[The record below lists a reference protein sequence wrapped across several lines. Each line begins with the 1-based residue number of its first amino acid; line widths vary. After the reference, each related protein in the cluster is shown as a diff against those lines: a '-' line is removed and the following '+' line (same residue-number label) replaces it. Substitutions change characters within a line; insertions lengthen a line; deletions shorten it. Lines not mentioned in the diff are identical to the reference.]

1 MTWRKHV
8 HVQCIHGIHWF
19 SRCDA
24 HLTQKISYGSMCAK
38 CWKLS
43 RKVIFTVKMIKV
55 VRNLFH
61 VFVHVLIWG
70 RGSGIIK
77 HLAEVFSPSTICI
90 PEIKLG
96 FWAWRQVPFPAEP
109 CLCPASIKHG
119 FAVKRKQFQ
128 LQPCETIKGWFWLTW
143 EGLKLCC
150 AQNWT
155 VSQCWEERLA
165 TWPDWW

>member
-8 HVQCIHGIHWF
+8 HVQCIHGINWF

-24 HLTQKISYGSMCAK
+24 HLTKKISYGSMCTK
-38 CWKLS
+38 CWRLS

-61 VFVHVLIWG
+61 AFVHVFIWG
-70 RGSGIIK
+70 AGLWHKKTSCRS
-77 HLAEVFSPSTICI
+77 LLSPSTICI
-90 PEIKLG
+90 PEIKPR
-96 FWAWRQVPFPAEP
+96 FCAWQQIPFPAEP

-128 LQPCETIKGWFWLTW
+128 LQLCETIKGWFWLTW

-155 VSQCWEERLA
+155 VS
-165 TWPDWW
+165 